1 MKKYNYD
8 TNFYDFTKKDE
19 VTRDSVELML
29 NKCLSMFR
37 WENLPDTIPQRSLEL
52 FLQTTGNCVFAKSP
66 NDELCIYTGG
76 LGGEPDYLYRPTLY
90 TVANPAQNFSKSFN
104 INDLD
109 ENQDAVLV
117 RNDPLMRGML
127 TIHRKYATQET
138 ENLLTLWLTDIN
150 ARMPFLLSA
159 QDENTRKS
167 AQDFLDSIVKGKL
180 GVITDSAFLEGIK
193 AQQLSSEMHMLITG
207 LIQYQEYI
215 HAEWLHEIG
224 INALKNGTKKE
235 AISDAEENAS
245 TDELILLPQ
254 VMLEERQKAVEQI
267 NKLFGTD
274 ISVSLNSSWED
285 NVEEIELSHE
295 VMEAE
300 AEQIVEQ
307 DEETEEVEDDGEDNA
322 ETDE

>member
-8 TNFYDFTKKDE
+8 TNFYDFTKKDD
-19 VTRDSVELML
+19 VIRDSVELMI

-37 WENLPDTIPQRSLEL
+37 WENLPETIPQRSLEL
-52 FLQTTGNCVFAKSP
+52 FLQTSGNCVFAKSP
-66 NDELCIYTGG
+66 NLDLCIYTGG

-90 TVANPAQNFSKSFN
+90 TVSNPAQNFSKSFN

-127 TIHRKYATQET
+127 SIHRKYATQET

-167 AQDFLDSIVKGKL
+167 AQDFLESIIKGKL

-193 AQQLSSEMHMLITG
+193 AQQLSSEMHLLITG

-215 HAEWLHEIG
+215 HADWLHEIG

-245 TDELILLPQ
+245 TDELILLPN

-285 NVEEIELSHE
+285 NVEEIELSHK
-295 VMEAE
+295 VMESE
-300 AEQIVEQ
+300 AEKKVEK
-307 DEETEEVEDDGEDNA
+307 EEVKDDVEDNV